1 MDVLHAIGID
11 PARLLQQAVNFG
23 ILLLLLQMFLY
34 KPVLKMLA
42 DRKEKI
48 RKGLEDAEK
57 AKESLLGA
65 QAEYD
70 RRMDEARKD
79 AQGIMAQATQSA
91 DKAREEMLAEARL
104 EAQKVVEKAREEIEY
119 ERKRVLAELRQEVAS
134 LAVLAAGRVINREL
148 DENAH
153 RRLIDEFLAESG
165 KLN

>member
-11 PARLLQQAVNFG
+11 PNRLLQQAVNFG

-34 KPVLKMLA
+34 KPVLKMLGE
-42 DRKEKI
+42 RKERI
-48 RKGLEDAEK
+48 RQGLEDAEK
-57 AKESLLGA
+57 AKASLLGA

-70 RRMDEARKD
+70 RRMGEARKD
-79 AQGIMAQATQSA
+79 AQAVMAQATQAA
-91 DKAREEMLAEARL
+91 DKAREEILAEARI

-148 DENAH
+148 DVNAH
-153 RRLIDEFLAESG
+153 RRLIDDFLAESG